1 MAVIDINAIQ
11 SRFDSSVSN
20 FGNTF
25 STFLTDDFVQRN
37 SFILQDINSN
47 KIQVNLTVTTFEDQ
61 NDGAAF
67 NGLSLRDA
75 ILIAQRDPS
84 NEYIINLP
92 GGFYNLNIQGN
103 EDFRFQE
110 VSTNNLGLFDNFVLR
125 SGDLD
130 ITTNVTIVGDSS
142 QSTVIDATKLGDRI
156 FDVKNGGFLNLQNVS
171 IQKGLTLGTF
181 GEDGFTPSVDPTVD
195 PKLEP
200 ESFGGAGIRI
210 DTEGTAKISNS
221 IIRGNTAQWDRRT
234 QEATVNG
241 GGIFNKGTL
250 EITNSSVEDNFAD
263 INGGGIYNL
272 GTLQIKNSSI
282 LNNEANNTIFFSN
295 QIDGG
300 GGIQNSGTGTM
311 NIYNS
316 TIAGNKTTSSGNKL
330 ASSDDPLTAS
340 LGIFPEGAGGGGILS
355 NGGQV
360 VIVNST
366 IVNNTAP
373 TGSGILIDAQVLEGA
388 STVIPAVLQNS
399 IVASN
404 LKLDETV
411 GGDVDGFFELDSS
424 NNLIGN
430 GNGILFNGV
439 ENNLTG
445 TLSNP
450 LDPKLT
456 PVQTTGS
463 GIPFFGLQPDSP
475 ALDRGDNTLAVPVG
489 AIDQRGS
496 TRIVN
501 GTVDIGSYEYI
512 AQNDSL
518 NNPIYRF
525 QNTALPGSYLFVGE
539 EERQNILANFPSF
552 KEEGFAFNV
561 ASAPGD
567 SLQPIY
573 RFQNTVFAGTYLYVG
588 EEERQSIKQNQRN
601 FVEEGLAFYVL
612 PAGSGEGQSIYRFQ
626 NKDLP
631 GTYLFAGEGERSIIN
646 ENYSRSFA
654 EEGVAFDVQI

>member
-1 MAVIDINAIQ
+1 MGIIDINAIQ
-11 SRFDSSVSN
+11 SRFDSTVSN
-20 FGNTF
+20 FGTTF
-25 STFLTDDFVQRN
+25 STFLTDDFVERN

-47 KIQVNLTVTTFEDQ
+47 KIQVHLTVTTFEDQ
-61 NDGAAF
+61 NDGNAS
-67 NGLSLRDA
+67 NGLSIRDA

-84 NEYIINLP
+84 NEYIINVP
-92 GGFYNLNIQGN
+92 TGFYELTIQGN
-103 EDFRFQE
+103 EDYRFQE
-110 VSTNNLGLFDNFVLR
+110 VSTENLGLFDDYVLR

-130 ITTNVTIVGDSS
+130 ITSNVTIIGDNPLT
-142 QSTVIDATKLGDRI
+142 TVINATQLGDRI
-156 FDVKNGGFLNLQNVS
+156 FDVKANGLLNLQNIT
-171 IQKGLTLGTF
+171 IQNGLTQGTF
-181 GEDGFTPSVDPTVD
+181 GKDGFAPSVDPTSD
-195 PKLEP
+195 PALEP
-200 ESFGGAGIRI
+200 ESFSGAGIRI
-210 DTEGTAKISNS
+210 DVGATATITNS
-221 IIRGNTAQWDRRT
+221 IIRSNKAQWDKRT
-234 QEATVNG
+234 KEAQIDG
-241 GGIFNKGTL
+241 GGIFNKGVL
-250 EITNSSVEDNFAD
+250 ELTNSLVADNIAD
-263 INGGGIYNL
+263 ANGGGIYNE

-282 LNNEANNTIFFSN
+282 NDNTANNTLFYVNKIE
-295 QIDGG
+295 GG

-316 TIAGNKTTSSGNKL
+316 TVSGNITTASGNDL
-330 ASSDDPLTAS
+330 ASTEPS

-373 TGSGILIDAQVLEGA
+373 TGSGILIDAQVETNTL
-388 STVIPAVLQNS
+388 IPAVLQNS

-404 LKLDETV
+404 LRLNVVDDSVSV
-411 GGDVDGFFELDSS
+411 GGDVDGFFELNSS

-430 GNGILFNGV
+430 GNGILFDGI
-439 ENNLTG
+439 ENNLVG
-445 TLSNP
+445 TFSNP

-456 PVQTTGS
+456 TLQTTAS
-463 GIPFFGLQPDSP
+463 GIPFYGLQADSP
-475 ALDRGDNTLAVPVG
+475 AIDRGDNTLAVPVG
-489 AIDQRGS
+489 ATDQRGS
-496 TRIVN
+496 SRIVN
-501 GTVDIGSYEYI
+501 GTVDMGSSEFI

-518 NNPIYRF
+518 NNPIFRF

-539 EERQNILANFPSF
+539 EERQNILRNYPTF

-573 RFQNTVFAGTYLYVG
+573 RFQNTVFSGTYIYVG
-588 EEERQSIKQNQRN
+588 EEERQNIKQNQRN

-612 PAGSGEGQSIYRFQ
+612 PAGSGEGQTIYRFQ

-646 ENYSRSFA
+646 ENYSRTFV
-654 EEGVAFDVQI
+654 EEGATFDVQI

>member
-1 MAVIDINAIQ
+1 MGIIDITAIQ
-11 SRFDSSVSN
+11 SRFDSTVNN
-20 FGNTF
+20 FGTTV
-25 STFLTDDFVQRN
+25 STFLNDDFVKQN

-47 KIQVNLTVTTFEDQ
+47 KKQISLKVTTFEDQ
-61 NDGAAF
+61 NDGNEA

-92 GGFYNLNIQGN
+92 QGFYQLTIQGN
-103 EDFRFQE
+103 QDYRFQE
-110 VSTNNLGLFDNFVLR
+110 VSTTNLGLFDDYVLR

-130 ITTNVTIVGDSS
+130 ITSNVTIIGDSS
-142 QSTVIDATKLGDRI
+142 QTTVIDATQLGDRI
-156 FDVKNGGFLNLQNVS
+156 FDVKTNGFLNLQNIT
-171 IQKGLTLGTF
+171 IQKGLTLGTY
-181 GEDGFTPSVDPTVD
+181 GKDGFQPSADPTSD
-195 PKLEP
+195 PVLEP
-200 ESFGGAGIRI
+200 ESFSGAGIRI
-210 DTEGTAKISNS
+210 DVGATAKISNS
-221 IIRGNTAQWDRRT
+221 IIRSNETKWDKRTKEAQVD
-234 QEATVNG
+234 G
-241 GGIFNKGTL
+241 GGIFNKGIL
-250 EITNSSVEDNFAD
+250 EITNSLVADNIAD
-263 INGGGIYNL
+263 SNGGGIYNE

-282 LNNEANNTIFFSN
+282 MNNTANSTLFYVNRIE
-295 QIDGG
+295 GG
-300 GGIQNSGTGTM
+300 GGIQNSESGTM

-316 TIAGNKTTSSGNKL
+316 TVSGNITTASGNEL
-330 ASSDDPLTAS
+330 ASGDPPS

-355 NGGQV
+355 DGGQV

-373 TGSGILIDAQVLEGA
+373 TGSGILIDAQVE
-388 STVIPAVLQNS
+388 TKKVIPAVLQNS

-404 LKLDETV
+404 QRLDGGV
-411 GGDVDGFFELDSS
+411 GGDVDGFFELNSS
-424 NNLIGN
+424 NNFIGN
-430 GNGILFNGV
+430 GNGILFDGV
-439 ENNLTG
+439 ENNIVG

-456 PVQTTGS
+456 SVQTTRS
-463 GIPFFGLQPDSP
+463 GIPFFGLQSDSP
-475 ALDRGDNTLAVPVG
+475 AIDRGDNTLAVPAG

-501 GTVDIGSYEYI
+501 GTVDIGSVEHI
-512 AQNDSL
+512 VQNDSL

-539 EERQNILANFPSF
+539 QERQNILNNFPTF

-573 RFQNTVFAGTYLYVG
+573 RFQNTVFQGTYLYVG
-588 EEERQSIKQNQRN
+588 EEERQKINQNPRN

-612 PAGSGEGQSIYRFQ
+612 PAGSGQGQTIYRFQ

-631 GTYLFAGEGERSIIN
+631 GTYLFAGEAERTIIN
-646 ENYSRSFA
+646 ESYSRTFT
-654 EEGVAFDVQI
+654 EEGAAFDVQI